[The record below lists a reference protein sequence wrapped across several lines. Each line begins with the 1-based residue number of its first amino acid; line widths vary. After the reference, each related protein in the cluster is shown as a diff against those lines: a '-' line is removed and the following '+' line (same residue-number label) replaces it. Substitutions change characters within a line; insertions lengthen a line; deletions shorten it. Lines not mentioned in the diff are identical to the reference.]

1 MSELKTQFD
10 TAGVVRSWKLKD
22 MVFEVDVENK
32 KIASMV
38 PTDWERTRIVEK
50 E

>member
-1 MSELKTQFD
+1 
-10 TAGVVRSWKLKD
+10 

-32 KIASMV
+32 KITSMV
-38 PTDWERTRIVEK
+38 PTDWERTKIVEK